1 MRMVRG
7 RDSRHHRR
15 VAGAVLAAAL
25 GVVIAACSST
35 SSGTSSAGTTT
46 AGSSAS
52 VGSGAGVTGGST
64 SAGVQAAEAELKV
77 AEARSASIN
86 LPPVTA
92 PIPSGK
98 TVTFVHCGVAVCD
111 TIAAAIKNAA
121 TVLGWKVDVIP
132 TNGTPASVKAAWDTV
147 VRLHPAVAFGSGF
160 NRSLFAS
167 EAAQLASM
175 KVPVMD
181 WSTLDSP
188 GQGITFVKGG
198 PSEVPVV
205 GEQMAAWVVASTQGK
220 ADTLYINLPTF
231 VILQPVMEGFD
242 SYYKQWCPGCKL
254 STMSVPLTSIGTTAP
269 SLIVSYLRAHPDINR
284 IAVGYDGVDVGLPA
298 ALASAGLSGKVK
310 FVGEA
315 PTATNLAYV
324 QAGTEGATVAQGYYE
339 IWSMYLDAAARALTG
354 QSLAPDIAWK
364 VPWFLLT
371 QSNYSQGT
379 GYAPIVTNLDGQLKQ
394 IWKK

>member
-1 MRMVRG
+1 MRMVRR

-15 VAGAVLAAAL
+15 VAGVVLTAAL
-25 GVVIAACSST
+25 GVVITACSST

-52 VGSGAGVTGGST
+52 AGSST

-77 AEARSASIN
+77 AEARPASVS
-86 LPPVTA
+86 LPTVRA
-92 PIPSGK
+92 PIPSSK
-98 TVTFVHCGVAVCD
+98 TVSFVHCGVAVCD

-121 TVLGWKVDVIP
+121 AVLGWKVDVIP
-132 TNGTPASVKAAWDTV
+132 TNGTPASVKAAWDNV
-147 VRLHPAVAFGSGF
+147 VRLHPDVAFGSGF
-160 NRSLFAS
+160 NRALFAS

-181 WSTLDSP
+181 WSTLDSA

-205 GEQMAAWVVASTQGK
+205 GKQMAAWVVASTQGK
-220 ADTLYINLPTF
+220 ADTLYIDLPTF
-231 VILQPVMEGFD
+231 VILQPVMTAFD
-242 SYYKQWCPGCKL
+242 TYYQQWCPGCKL

-284 IAVGYDGVDVGLPA
+284 IAVSYDGVDVGLPA
-298 ALASAGLSGKVK
+298 ALAAAGLSGKVQ

-354 QSLAPDIAWK
+354 QSLAPDTAWK

>member
-1 MRMVRG
+1 MRVVGRRG
-7 RDSRHHRR
+7 PRGYRR

-25 GVVIAACSST
+25 GIAIAACSSSAGSSSTSVGSSTNAGATASST
-35 SSGTSSAGTTT
+35 SSGVA
-46 AGSSAS
+46 
-52 VGSGAGVTGGST
+52 
-64 SAGVQAAEAELKV
+64 AAEAELKV
-77 AEARSASIN
+77 AEARPTSIG
-86 LPPVTA
+86 LPPFSQA
-92 PIPSGK
+92 IPSGK

-121 TVLGWKVDVIP
+121 AILGWKVDVIP

-147 VRLHPAVAFGSGF
+147 VRLHPALAFGSGF
-160 NRSLFAS
+160 DRALFAS
-167 EAAQLASM
+167 EASQLAAM
-175 KVPVMD
+175 HVPVMNWTTTD
-181 WSTLDSP
+181 TT
-188 GQGITFVKGG
+188 GQGLVFVHGG

-205 GEQMAAWVVASTQGK
+205 GEQMAAWVVADTQGK
-220 ADTLYINLPTF
+220 ADTLYVNLPTF
-231 VILQPVMEGFD
+231 VILQPVMTGFD

-254 STMSVPLTSIGTTAP
+254 STMSVPLTSIGSTAP

-298 ALASAGLSGKVK
+298 ALAAAGLSGKVK
-310 FVGEA
+310 FIGEA

-324 QAGTEGATVAQGYYE
+324 QAGTEAATVSQGVYE
-339 IWSMYLDAAARALTG
+339 IWAMYVDAAARALTG
-354 QSLAPDIAWK
+354 QSLAPDVAWK

-379 GYAPIVTNLDGQLKQ
+379 GSAPIVPGLDSQLKQ

>member
-1 MRMVRG
+1 M
-7 RDSRHHRR
+7 
-15 VAGAVLAAAL
+15 
-25 GVVIAACSST
+25 IAAC
-35 SSGTSSAGTTT
+35 GTSAGTGT
-46 AGSSAS
+46 AGSSANS
-52 VGSGAGVTGGST
+52 GSSSGVTSGST

-77 AEARSASIN
+77 AEARPASIG
-86 LPPVTA
+86 LPAFTKA
-92 PIPSGK
+92 IPSGK

-121 TVLGWKVDVIP
+121 AILGWKVDVIP
-132 TNGTPASVKAAWDTV
+132 TNGTPASIKAAWDTV

-160 NRSLFAS
+160 DRALFAS
-167 EAAQLASM
+167 EVSQLAAM
-175 KVPVMD
+175 HVPVMNWTTTD
-181 WSTLDSP
+181 TA
-188 GQGITFVKGG
+188 GQGLTFVHGG

-205 GEQMAAWVVASTQGK
+205 GEQMAAWVVADTQGK
-220 ADTLYINLPTF
+220 ADTLYVNLPTY

-284 IAVGYDGVDVGLPA
+284 IAVGYDGIDVGLPA
-298 ALASAGLSGKVK
+298 ALASAGLSSKVK
-310 FVGEA
+310 FIGEA

-324 QAGTEGATVAQGYYE
+324 QAGTEAATVSQGVYE
-339 IWSMYLDAAARALTG
+339 IWAMYLDAAARAVTG
-354 QSLAPDIAWK
+354 QSLAPDNAWK

-371 QSNYSQGT
+371 QSNYSQGS
-379 GYAPIVTNLDGQLKQ
+379 GDAPIVTNLDSQLKQ

>member
-1 MRMVRG
+1 MTVVRRRG
-7 RDSRHHRR
+7 PRRHRR
-15 VAGAVLAAAL
+15 VAGAVLTAAL
-25 GVVIAACSST
+25 GLVIAACSST
-35 SSGTSSAGTTT
+35 STGTSTAGTTT
-46 AGSSAS
+46 AGSS
-52 VGSGAGVTGGST
+52 VIGSST
-64 SAGVQAAEAELKV
+64 SSGVQAAEAELKV
-77 AEARSASIN
+77 AEARPASVS
-86 LPPVTA
+86 LPTVST

-98 TVTFVHCGVAVCD
+98 TVSFVHCGVAVCD

-121 TVLGWKVDVIP
+121 AVLGWKVDVIP

-160 NRSLFAS
+160 NRALFAS
-167 EAAQLASM
+167 EASQLASM

-284 IAVGYDGVDVGLPA
+284 IAVGYNGVDVGLPA
-298 ALASAGLSGKVK
+298 ALAAAGLSGKVK
-310 FVGEA
+310 FIGEA

-324 QAGTEGATVAQGYYE
+324 QAGTEAATVAQGYYE
-339 IWSMYLDAAARALTG
+339 IWAMYLDAAARALTG
-354 QSLAPDIAWK
+354 QSLAPDNAWK
-364 VPWFLLT
+364 VPWFLVT

-394 IWKK
+394 IWK

>member
-1 MRMVRG
+1 MRMVRR
-7 RDSRHHRR
+7 RDPRRHRR
-15 VAGAVLAAAL
+15 VAGAVLTAAL
-25 GVVIAACSST
+25 GVVIAACST
-35 SSGTSSAGTTT
+35 SAGTGTAGTST

-52 VGSGAGVTGGST
+52 AGNTAAASGST
-64 SAGVQAAEAELKV
+64 SAGVQAAVAELKV
-77 AEARSASIN
+77 AETRPASIG
-86 LPPVTA
+86 LPA
-92 PIPSGK
+92 FSKPIPTGK
-98 TVTFVHCGVAVCD
+98 TVSFVHCGVAVCD

-121 TVLGWKVDVIP
+121 AILGWKVDVIP

-147 VRLHPAVAFGSGF
+147 VRLHPDVAFGSGF
-160 NRSLFAS
+160 DRALFAS
-167 EAAQLASM
+167 EASQLAAM
-175 KVPVMD
+175 HVPVMNWTTTD
-181 WSTLDSP
+181 TA
-188 GQGITFVKGG
+188 GQGLVFVHGG

-205 GEQMAAWVVASTQGK
+205 GEQMAAWVVADTQGK
-220 ADTLYINLPTF
+220 ADTLYVNLPTF

-298 ALASAGLSGKVK
+298 ALAAAGLSGKVK
-310 FVGEA
+310 FIGEA

-324 QAGTEGATVAQGYYE
+324 QAGTEAATVSQGVYE
-339 IWSMYLDAAARALTG
+339 IWAMYLDAAARALTG
-354 QSLAPDIAWK
+354 QSLAPDNAWK

>member
-1 MRMVRG
+1 
-7 RDSRHHRR
+7 
-15 VAGAVLAAAL
+15 
-25 GVVIAACSST
+25 
-35 SSGTSSAGTTT
+35 
-46 AGSSAS
+46 
-52 VGSGAGVTGGST
+52 
-64 SAGVQAAEAELKV
+64 
-77 AEARSASIN
+77 
-86 LPPVTA
+86 
-92 PIPSGK
+92 
-98 TVTFVHCGVAVCD
+98 
-111 TIAAAIKNAA
+111 
-121 TVLGWKVDVIP
+121 
-132 TNGTPASVKAAWDTV
+132 
-147 VRLHPAVAFGSGF
+147 
-160 NRSLFAS
+160 
-167 EAAQLASM
+167 M

-231 VILQPVMEGFD
+231 VILQPVMTAFEA
-242 SYYKQWCPGCKL
+242 YYQQWCPGCKL

-284 IAVGYDGVDVGLPA
+284 IAVSYDGVDVGLPA
-298 ALASAGLSGKVK
+298 ALAAAGLSGKVQ

-339 IWSMYLDAAARALTG
+339 IWSMYLDAAARAMTG
-354 QSLAPDIAWK
+354 QSLAPDTAWK

>member
-1 MRMVRG
+1 MTVVRR
-7 RDSRHHRR
+7 RDPRRHRR
-15 VAGAVLAAAL
+15 VAGAVLTAAL
-25 GVVIAACSST
+25 GLVIAACSST
-35 SSGTSSAGTTT
+35 STGTSTAGTTT

-52 VGSGAGVTGGST
+52 AGSSVIGSST
-64 SAGVQAAEAELKV
+64 SSGVQAAEAELKV
-77 AEARSASIN
+77 AEARPASVS
-86 LPPVTA
+86 LPTVST

-98 TVTFVHCGVAVCD
+98 TVSFVHCGVAVCD

-121 TVLGWKVDVIP
+121 AVLGWKVDVIP

-160 NRSLFAS
+160 NRALFAS
-167 EAAQLASM
+167 EASQLASM

-298 ALASAGLSGKVK
+298 ALAAAGLSSKVK
-310 FVGEA
+310 FIGEA

-324 QAGTEGATVAQGYYE
+324 QAGTEAATVAQGYYE
-339 IWSMYLDAAARALTG
+339 IWAMYLDAAARALTG
-354 QSLAPDIAWK
+354 QSLAPDNAWK
-364 VPWFLLT
+364 VPWFLVT

-379 GYAPIVTNLDGQLKQ
+379 GFAPIVTNLDGQLKQ
-394 IWKK
+394 IWK

>member
-1 MRMVRG
+1 MTVVRRRG
-7 RDSRHHRR
+7 PRRHRR
-15 VAGAVLAAAL
+15 VAGAVLTAAL
-25 GVVIAACSST
+25 GLVIAACSST
-35 SSGTSSAGTTT
+35 STGTSTAGTTT
-46 AGSSAS
+46 AGSS
-52 VGSGAGVTGGST
+52 VIGSST
-64 SAGVQAAEAELKV
+64 SSGVQAAEAELKV
-77 AEARSASIN
+77 AEARPASVS
-86 LPPVTA
+86 LPTVST

-98 TVTFVHCGVAVCD
+98 TVSFVHCGVAVCD

-121 TVLGWKVDVIP
+121 AVLGWKVDVIP

-160 NRSLFAS
+160 NRALFAS
-167 EAAQLASM
+167 EASQLASM

-298 ALASAGLSGKVK
+298 ALAAAGLSGKVK
-310 FVGEA
+310 FIGEA

-324 QAGTEGATVAQGYYE
+324 QAGTEAATVAQGYYE
-339 IWSMYLDAAARALTG
+339 IWAMYLDAAARALTG
-354 QSLAPDIAWK
+354 QSLAPDNAWK
-364 VPWFLLT
+364 VPWFLVT

-394 IWKK
+394 IWK

>member
-1 MRMVRG
+1 MRTVRR

-52 VGSGAGVTGGST
+52 AGSST

-77 AEARSASIN
+77 AEARPASVS
-86 LPPVTA
+86 LPTVRA

-98 TVTFVHCGVAVCD
+98 TVSFVHCGVAVCD

-121 TVLGWKVDVIP
+121 AVLGWKVDVIP
-132 TNGTPASVKAAWDTV
+132 TNGTPASVKAAWDNV
-147 VRLHPAVAFGSGF
+147 VRLHPDVAFGSGF
-160 NRSLFAS
+160 NRALFAS

-188 GQGITFVKGG
+188 GQGISFVKGG

-231 VILQPVMEGFD
+231 VILQPVMTAFD
-242 SYYKQWCPGCKL
+242 TYYQQWCPGCKL

-284 IAVGYDGVDVGLPA
+284 IAVSYDGVDVGLPA
-298 ALASAGLSGKVK
+298 ALAAAGLSGKVQ

-354 QSLAPDIAWK
+354 QSLAPDTAWK

>member
-1 MRMVRG
+1 MRVIRR
-7 RDSRHHRR
+7 RDPRRHRR
-15 VAGAVLAAAL
+15 VAGAVLTAVL
-25 GVVIAACSST
+25 GLVIAACSST
-35 SSGTSSAGTTT
+35 SSGTSTAGTST
-46 AGSSAS
+46 AGSS
-52 VGSGAGVTGGST
+52 AGVTGGST

-77 AEARSASIN
+77 AEARPASIN

-92 PIPSGK
+92 SIPSGK

-121 TVLGWKVDVIP
+121 AVLGWKVDVIP

-160 NRSLFAS
+160 NRALFAS
-167 EAAQLASM
+167 EASQLASM

-198 PSEVPVV
+198 PSEVPLV
-205 GEQMAAWVVASTQGK
+205 GEQMAAWVVANTQGK
-220 ADTLYINLPTF
+220 ADTLYVNLPTF
-231 VILQPVMEGFD
+231 VILQPVMTGFEA
-242 SYYKQWCPGCKL
+242 YYKQWCPGCQL

-284 IAVGYDGVDVGLPA
+284 IAVGYDGVAVGLPA
-298 ALASAGLSGKVK
+298 ALAAAGLSGKVK
-310 FVGEA
+310 FIGEA

-324 QAGTEGATVAQGYYE
+324 QAGTEAATVAQGYYE
-339 IWSMYLDAAARALTG
+339 IWAMYMDAAARQLTG
-354 QSLAPDIAWK
+354 QSLAPDNAWK

-371 QSNYSQGT
+371 QSDYSQGT
-379 GYAPIVTNLDGQLKQ
+379 GYAPIIPNLDSQVKQ

>member
-1 MRMVRG
+1 MRVVRKRG
-7 RDSRHHRR
+7 PRRHRR

-25 GVVIAACSST
+25 GLVIAACSSSVSGSGTNAVSSTNAGAGASST
-35 SSGTSSAGTTT
+35 SSGVA
-46 AGSSAS
+46 
-52 VGSGAGVTGGST
+52 
-64 SAGVQAAEAELKV
+64 AAEAELKV
-77 AEARSASIN
+77 AEARPTSIG
-86 LPPVTA
+86 LPPLSQA
-92 PIPSGK
+92 IPSGK

-121 TVLGWKVDVIP
+121 DVLGWKVDVIP

-160 NRSLFAS
+160 DRALFAS
-167 EAAQLASM
+167 EASQLAAM
-175 KVPVMD
+175 HVPVMNWTTTD
-181 WSTLDSP
+181 TV
-188 GQGITFVKGG
+188 GQGLVFVHGG

-205 GEQMAAWVVASTQGK
+205 GEQMAAWVVADTQGK
-220 ADTLYINLPTF
+220 ADTLYVNLPTF
-231 VILQPVMEGFD
+231 VILQPVMTGFV

-298 ALASAGLSGKVK
+298 ALAAAGLSGKVK
-310 FVGEA
+310 FIGEA

-324 QAGTEGATVAQGYYE
+324 QAGTEAATVSQGVYE
-339 IWSMYLDAAARALTG
+339 IWAMYVDAAARALTG
-354 QSLAPDIAWK
+354 QSLAPDVAWK

-379 GYAPIVTNLDGQLKQ
+379 GSAPIVPGLDSQLKQ

>member
-1 MRMVRG
+1 MTVVRRRG
-7 RDSRHHRR
+7 PRRHRR
-15 VAGAVLAAAL
+15 VAGAVLTAAL
-25 GVVIAACSST
+25 GLVIAACSST
-35 SSGTSSAGTTT
+35 STGTSTAGTTT

-52 VGSGAGVTGGST
+52 AGSSVIGSST
-64 SAGVQAAEAELKV
+64 SSGVQAAEAELKV
-77 AEARSASIN
+77 AEARPASVS
-86 LPPVTA
+86 LPTVST

-98 TVTFVHCGVAVCD
+98 TVSFVHCGVAVCD

-121 TVLGWKVDVIP
+121 AVLGWKVDVIP

-160 NRSLFAS
+160 NRALFAS
-167 EAAQLASM
+167 EASQLASM

-198 PSEVPVV
+198 PSEVPLV
-205 GEQMAAWVVASTQGK
+205 GEQMAAWVVANTQGK
-220 ADTLYINLPTF
+220 ADTLYVNLPTF
-231 VILQPVMEGFD
+231 VILQPVMTGFEA
-242 SYYKQWCPGCKL
+242 YYKQWCPGCQL

-310 FVGEA
+310 FIGEA

-324 QAGTEGATVAQGYYE
+324 QAGTEAATVAQGYYE
-339 IWSMYLDAAARALTG
+339 IWAMYMDAAARQLTG
-354 QSLAPDIAWK
+354 QSLAPDNAWK

-371 QSNYSQGT
+371 QSDYSQGT
-379 GYAPIVTNLDGQLKQ
+379 GYAPIIPNLDSQVKQ

>member
-1 MRMVRG
+1 MTMIRR
-7 RDSRHHRR
+7 RDSRLYRR

-25 GVVIAACSST
+25 GLVMAACSST

-52 VGSGAGVTGGST
+52 AGSST

-77 AEARSASIN
+77 AEARPASVS
-86 LPPVTA
+86 LPTVQA

-98 TVTFVHCGVAVCD
+98 TVSFVHSGVAVCD
-111 TIAAAIKNAA
+111 TIAAAIKNATA
-121 TVLGWKVDVIP
+121 VLGWKVDVIP

-147 VRLHPAVAFGSGF
+147 VRLHPDVAFGSGF
-160 NRSLFAS
+160 NRALFAS

-231 VILQPVMEGFD
+231 VILQPVMTAFEA
-242 SYYKQWCPGCKL
+242 YYQQWCPGCKL

-284 IAVGYDGVDVGLPA
+284 IAVSYDGVDVGLPA
-298 ALASAGLSGKVK
+298 ALAAAGLSGKVK
-310 FVGEA
+310 FIGEA

-339 IWSMYLDAAARALTG
+339 IWSMYLDAAARAMTG
-354 QSLAPDIAWK
+354 QSLAPDTAWK

>member
-1 MRMVRG
+1 MRMVRKRG
-7 RDSRHHRR
+7 LRHHRR
-15 VAGAVLAAAL
+15 VTGLVLTAAL
-25 GVVIAACSST
+25 GVMIAACSST
-35 SSGTSSAGTTT
+35 AGTST

-52 VGSGAGVTGGST
+52 AGSDSAGLTGS
-64 SAGVQAAEAELKV
+64 SQSVGVQAAEAELKV
-77 AEARSASIN
+77 AETRPASIN

-98 TVTFVHCGVAVCD
+98 TVSFVHCGVAVCD
-111 TIAAAIKNAA
+111 TIAVAIKNAA
-121 TVLGWKVDVIP
+121 SILGWKVNVVASD
-132 TNGTPASVKAAWDTV
+132 GTPASVQAAWASV
-147 VRLHPAVAFGSGF
+147 VRLHPDVAFGSGF
-160 NRSLFAS
+160 DRALFAS
-167 EAAQLASM
+167 EASQLASM

-188 GQGITFVKGG
+188 GQGITLAKGG

-205 GEQMAAWVVASTQGK
+205 GEQMAAWVVASTEGK
-220 ADTLYINLPTF
+220 ADTLYVNLPTY
-231 VILQPVMEGFD
+231 VILQPVMTAFD
-242 SYYKQWCPGCKL
+242 AYYKQWCPGCGL

-269 SLIVSYLRAHPDINR
+269 SLIVSYLRAHPSINR
-284 IAVGYDGVDVGLPA
+284 IAVSYDGVDVGLPA
-298 ALASAGLSGKVK
+298 ALAAAGLSGKVQ
-310 FVGEA
+310 FIGEA

-339 IWSMYLDAAARALTG
+339 IWAMFMDAAARALTG
-354 QSLAPDIAWK
+354 QSLAPDNAWK

-379 GYAPIVTNLDGQLKQ
+379 GYAPIVPNLDAQLRQ

>member
-1 MRMVRG
+1 M
-7 RDSRHHRR
+7 
-15 VAGAVLAAAL
+15 LTAAL
-25 GVVIAACSST
+25 GLVIAACSST
-35 SSGTSSAGTTT
+35 STGTSTAGTTT

-52 VGSGAGVTGGST
+52 AGSSVIGSST
-64 SAGVQAAEAELKV
+64 SSGGQAAEAELKV
-77 AEARSASIN
+77 AEDRPASVN
-86 LPPVTA
+86 LPTVSTA
-92 PIPSGK
+92 IPSGK
-98 TVTFVHCGVAVCD
+98 TVSFVHCGVAVCD

-121 TVLGWKVDVIP
+121 AVLGWKVDVIP

-160 NRSLFAS
+160 NRALFAS
-167 EAAQLASM
+167 EASQLASM

-269 SLIVSYLRAHPDINR
+269 SLIVSYLRTHPDINR
-284 IAVGYDGVDVGLPA
+284 IAVGYNGVDVGLPA
-298 ALASAGLSGKVK
+298 ALAAAGLSGKVK
-310 FVGEA
+310 FIGEA

-324 QAGTEGATVAQGYYE
+324 QAGTEAATVAQGYYE
-339 IWSMYLDAAARALTG
+339 IWAMYLDAAARALTG
-354 QSLAPDIAWK
+354 QSLAPDNAWK
-364 VPWFLLT
+364 VPWFLVT